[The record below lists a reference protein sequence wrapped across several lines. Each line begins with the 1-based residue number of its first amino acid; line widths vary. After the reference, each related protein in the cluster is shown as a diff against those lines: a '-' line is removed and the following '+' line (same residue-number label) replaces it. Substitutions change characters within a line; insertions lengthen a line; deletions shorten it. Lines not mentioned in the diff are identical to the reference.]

1 MARLA
6 STPISTSQT
15 YGNSYKSLTYLPNLQ
30 HTSNY
35 ALLIKSLVLP
45 LYNSLIRV
53 KRPTSSSKHLS
64 SCLLQVSNSINMQF
78 LKNIRK
84 VLQLKSATLL
94 LSKSRKLNINSV
106 DVIGNKSDRILLN
119 MRQVAKSKKY
129 GLRFRTNR
137 IKVQRRQKFFRK
149 LSKLFTKR

>member
-1 MARLA
+1 
-6 STPISTSQT
+6 
-15 YGNSYKSLTYLPNLQ
+15 
-30 HTSNY
+30 
-35 ALLIKSLVLP
+35 
-45 LYNSLIRV
+45 
-53 KRPTSSSKHLS
+53 
-64 SCLLQVSNSINMQF
+64 MQF